1 MQTLLAT
8 CRAIYHAALWYL
20 CHVVCWNF
28 PFDYSFFL
36 DRISLHSLD
45 WPGSLSKPGWPQT
58 SSCLR
63 FRRARLKVFSISQGF
78 PFLSSNTGQSLGM
91 LCSTLWTSF
100 SLFLKLLPTFAM
112 WSLSSTTDTLAF
124 SDTNFQISKAYIFLF
139 FNFLLVEDKIYSM
152 SALLVFLSISNKI
165 FPEVDAKLFDKHSLC
180 ISTQILS
187 FQNVSVSAMLPLQT
201 YCCVQLFKHEF

>member
-1 MQTLLAT
+1 
-8 CRAIYHAALWYL
+8 
-20 CHVVCWNF
+20 
-28 PFDYSFFL
+28 
-36 DRISLHSLD
+36 
-45 WPGSLSKPGWPQT
+45 
-58 SSCLR
+58 
-63 FRRARLKVFSISQGF
+63 
-78 PFLSSNTGQSLGM
+78 M
-91 LCSTLWTSF
+91 LCSTLWPSF
-100 SLFLKLLPTFAM
+100 TLFLKLLPTFAM

-165 FPEVDAKLFDKHSLC
+165 FPEVDAKLFDKYSLC

-201 YCCVQLFKHEF
+201 YCCVQLFKHEFQRSTSDPSCYVTSILLSEPTHHPFNFLIFSIWPGCPELQNHMKKSVLLQFMKARGIL